1 LRPCRS
7 TEGERIRDEL
17 NCLLGLLA
25 QAGAANMT
33 GALRVGFIGLGHMG
47 HGMAAN
53 ILKHGFPLWVMGHRS
68 REAVDDLVRRGAQEV
83 LTPKDMAASCD
94 IILLCVPGAKEVE
107 TLVANNEGLAAGA
120 AAGLTVVD
128 CTTSDPST
136 LLRLADEFGP
146 RGLVF
151 VDAPLGRSPHEA
163 WKGALS
169 TMVGGDVSTL
179 ERIRPVLA
187 AFATTIQHVGALGD
201 GHRLKLVNNFISL
214 GYAVLYSE
222 ALALA
227 IKAGLTTTSFDD
239 LVRSSRMHCPFY
251 DTFIAW
257 ATSGNSQSH
266 PYALDDALRTISD
279 VAQFL
284 RSVGLNGRL
293 ASGVRDVY
301 ARAVADGFGASMLPE
316 LPRAVAKA
324 NNIDLT
330 PASECA
336 VS

>member
-1 LRPCRS
+1 
-7 TEGERIRDEL
+7 
-17 NCLLGLLA
+17 
-25 QAGAANMT
+25 MT
-33 GALRVGFIGLGHMG
+33 DALHVGFIGLGHMG
-47 HGMAAN
+47 HGMAVN
-53 ILKHGFPLWVMGHRS
+53 ILNHGFPLQVMGHRS

-83 LTPKDMAASCD
+83 FTAKDMAASCD
-94 IILLCVPGAKEVE
+94 IVILCVPGAKEVE
-107 TLVANNEGLAAGA
+107 RLVANDSGLAVGA
-120 AAGLTVVD
+120 RAGLIVVD

-136 LLRLADEFGP
+136 LLRLAGEYGP

-179 ERIRPVLA
+179 ERIQPVLA
-187 AFATTIQHVGALGD
+187 SFATTIHHVGALGD

-214 GYAVLYSE
+214 GYAALYSE

-227 IKAGLTTTSFDD
+227 VKAGLTTASFDE
-239 LVRSSRMHCPFY
+239 LVRSSRMHCAFY
-251 DTFIAW
+251 DTFIGWVA
-257 ATSGNSQSH
+257 SGNSRSH

-279 VAQFL
+279 VAQFS

-293 ASGVRDVY
+293 ASGVRELY
-301 ARAVADGFGASMLPE
+301 AQAVADGFGASMLPE

-324 NNIDLT
+324 NSIDLR

-336 VS
+336 LS

>member
-1 LRPCRS
+1 
-7 TEGERIRDEL
+7 
-17 NCLLGLLA
+17 
-25 QAGAANMT
+25 MT
-33 GALRVGFIGLGHMG
+33 DALHLGFIGLGHMG
-47 HGMAAN
+47 HGMAVN
-53 ILKHGFPLWVMGHRS
+53 ILNHGFPLQVMGHRS

-83 LTPKDMAASCD
+83 FTAKDMAASCD
-94 IILLCVPGAKEVE
+94 IVILCVPGAKEVE
-107 TLVANNEGLAAGA
+107 RLVANDSGLAVGA
-120 AAGLTVVD
+120 RAGLIVVD

-136 LLRLADEFGP
+136 LLRLAGEYGP

-179 ERIRPVLA
+179 ERIQPVLA
-187 AFATTIQHVGALGD
+187 SFATTIHHVGALGD

-214 GYAVLYSE
+214 GYAALYSE

-227 IKAGLTTTSFDD
+227 VKAGLTTASFDE
-239 LVRSSRMHCPFY
+239 LVRSSRMHCAFY
-251 DTFIAW
+251 DTFIGWVA
-257 ATSGNSQSH
+257 SGNSRSH

-279 VAQFL
+279 VAQFS

-293 ASGVRDVY
+293 ASGVRELY
-301 ARAVADGFGASMLPE
+301 AQAVADGFGASMLPE

-324 NNIDLT
+324 NSIDLR

-336 VS
+336 LS